1 MDLFLRIGLGNAVAA
16 TLLAVVAAAVARLAR
31 RPALAHGLWLLVLLK
46 LLTPPLW
53 QVPVPWPEGD
63 GPLPAAAEPPP
74 TLPADT
80 TAATA
85 TPAASDEPFAL
96 PERPAPATPLPSRP
110 APRAAAGLGKV
121 AVCTVWLGGALAWWA
136 VAAVR
141 VRGFR
146 RLLGCADPAAEAVQA
161 RARRLAGR
169 VGLSRCPPVHLVR
182 ASVSP
187 LLWALAGRAHLLFP
201 AALWGRLTA
210 EERDTLL
217 LHELAHLRRR
227 DHWVRRLEV
236 VAVGLYWWLPVAWWA
251 RRALQEAEEQCCDAW
266 VVAALPDDA
275 PSYAAALVETVA
287 FLSESRPAFPLGASG
302 AGQGPLL
309 KRRLTMILQDKP
321 ARLPRLGLRAVL
333 AVGALLLPLLP
344 APGHGQQ
351 QPPQEAK
358 PAPEKPAADRAQ
370 DAVKAAELEKARA
383 DVKLLQAQLEA
394 ERGRVLQIEARLKQ
408 ARERLAKLEGPAVHK
423 LQWRLADRTVVGP
436 IQTSVRL
443 VPAQTT
449 TTISADRV
457 MLGGFKTYVEA
468 TPAGERKRP
477 SPEQRLTELETKLKA
492 VLKEMEEV
500 RKELGQKKGGA
511 PTPGAKPRQGP

>member
-1 MDLFLRIGLGNAVAA
+1 MDLFLRAGLGNAVAA
-16 TLLAVVAAAVARLAR
+16 TLLALAAAAVARLAR

-53 QVPVPWPEGD
+53 QVPVPWPEG
-63 GPLPAAAEPPP
+63 GPPPAAAESPPA
-74 TLPADT
+74 LPADT
-80 TAATA
+80 TTAAA
-85 TPAASDEPFAL
+85 APAAPGEPFAL
-96 PERPAPATPLPSRP
+96 PEPVVPAVALPPRP
-110 APRAAAGLGKV
+110 APRPAADLGKA
-121 AVCTVWLGGALAWWA
+121 AVCTLWLGGALAWWA

-146 RLLGCADPAAEAVQA
+146 RLLGHADPAAAAVQEQ
-161 RARRLAGR
+161 ARRLAGQL
-169 VGLSRCPPVHLVR
+169 GLGRCPPVHLVR

-201 AALWGRLTA
+201 AALWGRLSA
-210 EERDTLL
+210 EQRDTLL

-266 VVAALPDDA
+266 VVAALPDAA

-287 FLSESRPAFPLGASG
+287 FLSEPRPAFPLGASG

-309 KRRLTMILQDKP
+309 KRRLMMILQDKP

-333 AVGALLLPLLP
+333 ALGALLLPLLP
-344 APGHGQQ
+344 TPGQGQ
-351 QPPQEAK
+351 QPPPRPK
-358 PAPEKPAADRAQ
+358 PAPEKPAAERAR
-370 DAVKAAELEKARA
+370 DAVKAAEIDKARA

-394 ERGRVLQIEARLKQ
+394 ERGRVLEIEGRLKQ
-408 ARERLAKLEGPAVHK
+408 AQEQLAKLEGPLEIHF
-423 LQWRLADRTVVGP
+423 TVKTRPVL
-436 IQTSVRL
+436 INTVRL
-443 VPAQTT
+443 VPEGG
-449 TTISADRV
+449 RV
-457 MLGGFKTYVEA
+457 FLSGLKVE
-468 TPAGERKRP
+468 TRLDEGKRP

-511 PTPGAKPRQGP
+511 TGPAAKPH

>member
-1 MDLFLRIGLGNAVAA
+1 MDLFLRVGLGNAVAA
-16 TLLAVVAAAVARLAR
+16 TLLALAAAAVGRLAR

-53 QVPVPWPEGD
+53 QVPVPWPVG
-63 GPLPAAAEPPP
+63 GPPP
-74 TLPADT
+74 ATAEVPPAPALPADT
-80 TAATA
+80 TTATAATGA
-85 TPAASDEPFAL
+85 PDEPSAL
-96 PERPAPATPLPSRP
+96 PEQPARAGPLP
-110 APRAAAGLGKV
+110 PRTVPQAAADLGKV
-121 AVCTVWLGGALAWWA
+121 TVCAVWLGGALVWWG

-146 RLLGCADPAAEAVQA
+146 RLLGYADPAAEAVQA
-161 RARRLAGR
+161 QARRLAGR
-169 VGLSRCPPVHLVR
+169 VGLSGCPPVHLVR

-201 AALWGRLTA
+201 AALWGRLSA
-210 EERDTLL
+210 EQRDTLL
-217 LHELAHLRRR
+217 MHELAHLRRR

-266 VVAALPDDA
+266 VVAALPDAA
-275 PSYAAALVETVA
+275 PSYATALVETVA
-287 FLSESRPAFPLGASG
+287 FLSEPRPAFPFGASG

-309 KRRLTMILQDKP
+309 KRRLTMILQEKP

-333 AVGALLLPLLP
+333 ALGALLLPLLP

-351 QPPQEAK
+351 PKPAPK
-358 PAPEKPAADRAQ
+358 PAPERPAAERAR
-370 DAVKAAELEKARA
+370 DAVKAAEIDKARA
-383 DVKLLQAQLEA
+383 EVKLIQAQLEV
-394 ERGRVLQIEARLKQ
+394 EHGRVLEIETRLKQ
-408 ARERLAKLEGPAVHK
+408 ARDRLAKLEGSPT
-423 LQWRLADRTVVGP
+423 LTLRLATIHHFRYAL
-436 IQTSVRL
+436 L
-443 VPAQTT
+443 VPDDNKVSLRSVKTV
-449 TTISADRV
+449 INLPADKV
-457 MLGGFKTYVEA
+457 
-468 TPAGERKRP
+468 KRP

-511 PTPGAKPRQGP
+511 KP

>member
-1 MDLFLRIGLGNAVAA
+1 MDLFLRVGLGNAVAA
-16 TLLAVVAAAVARLAR
+16 TLLAMAAAAVARLAR

-53 QVPVPWPEGD
+53 QVPVPWPEG
-63 GPLPAAAEPPP
+63 GPPP
-74 TLPADT
+74 TAAAVPPAPALPADT
-80 TAATA
+80 ITAI
-85 TPAASDEPFAL
+85 AAPGAPDEPSAL
-96 PERPAPATPLPSRP
+96 PEQPASAAPLPPRTAPP
-110 APRAAAGLGKV
+110 AADLGKV
-121 AVCTVWLGGALAWWA
+121 TLCTVWLGGSLAWWG

-146 RLLGCADPAAEAVQA
+146 RLLGYADPAAEAVQA
-161 RARRLAGR
+161 QARRLAGR

-201 AALWGRLTA
+201 AALWGRLSA
-210 EERDTLL
+210 EQRDTLL

-251 RRALQEAEEQCCDAW
+251 RRALQEAEEQCCDAV
-266 VVAALPDDA
+266 VVAALPDAA

-287 FLSESRPAFPLGASG
+287 FLSEPRPAFPFGASG

-309 KRRLTMILQDKP
+309 KRRLTMILQDNP

-333 AVGALLLPLLP
+333 ALGALLLPLLP

-351 QPPQEAK
+351 PKPAPK
-358 PAPEKPAADRAQ
+358 PAPEKPAAERAR
-370 DAVKAAELEKARA
+370 DAVKAAEIEKARA
-383 DVKLLQAQLEA
+383 DVKLLQAQLEV
-394 ERGRVLQIEARLKQ
+394 ERGRVLEIENRLKQ
-408 ARERLAKLEGPAVHK
+408 AQERLAKLEGPPRFTLSVATTYHAVLTDVH
-423 LQWRLADRTVVGP
+423 
-436 IQTSVRL
+436 L
-443 VPAQTT
+443 VPDGRTLLL
-449 TTISADRV
+449 SE
-457 MLGGFKTYVEA
+457 FKAAKTE
-468 TPAGERKRP
+468 GERKPP
-477 SPEQRLTELETKLKA
+477 SPEQRLTGLETKLKA

-500 RKELGQKKGGA
+500 RKELGQKKGGSTA
-511 PTPGAKPRQGP
+511 PAPKSH

>member
-1 MDLFLRIGLGNAVAA
+1 MDLFLRVGLGNAVAA
-16 TLLAVVAAAVARLAR
+16 TLLAVVAAAVTRLAR

-46 LLTPPLW
+46 LLTPPVW
-53 QVPVPWPEGD
+53 QVPLPWPQCGPVPQAEG
-63 GPLPAAAEPPP
+63 PAA
-74 TLPADT
+74 LPADT
-80 TAATA
+80 TTATA
-85 TPAASDEPFAL
+85 APAAPDAPPAL
-96 PERPAPATPLPSRP
+96 PEPVEPTVPA
-110 APRAAAGLGKV
+110 APRAAPPPAAEVGKA
-121 AVCTVWLGGALAWWA
+121 AVCALWLGGALAWWA

-146 RLLGCADPAAEAVQA
+146 RLLGLAGPAAGPVQEQ
-161 RARRLAGR
+161 ARRLAGQL
-169 VGLSRCPPVHLVR
+169 GLGCCPPVHLVR

-201 AALWGRLTA
+201 AALWGRLSA
-210 EERDTLL
+210 EQRDTLL

-266 VVAALPDDA
+266 VVAARPDA
-275 PSYAAALVETVA
+275 AAAYAAALVETVA
-287 FLSESRPAFPLGASG
+287 FLSEPRPAFPFGASG

-309 KRRLTMILQDKP
+309 KRRLTMILHDKP

-333 AVGALLLPLLP
+333 AFGAMLLPLLP
-344 APGHGQQ
+344 APGHGQP
-351 QPPQEAK
+351 PPQTK
-358 PAPEKPAADRAQ
+358 PDAEKPAAERAR

-383 DVKLLQAQLEA
+383 DVKLLQAQLE
-394 ERGRVLQIEARLKQ
+394 EQRGRVSQIEGRLKQ
-408 ARERLAKLEGPAVHK
+408 ARERLAKLEGPTRYRIQFRNGTEAV
-423 LQWRLADRTVVGP
+423 LVPYQTRTVF
-436 IQTSVRL
+436 

-449 TTISADRV
+449 TTFSSDSV
-457 MLGGFKTYVEA
+457 MLGGLKTVINL
-468 TPAGERKRP
+468 PADGVKRP
-477 SPEQRLTELETKLKA
+477 SPEQRLAELETKLKA

-511 PTPGAKPRQGP
+511 AGPGTKPR